1 MNKIDPNAF
10 ADSGLL
16 RGQVFSELEN
26 AILTGEL
33 KPGDALT
40 EMRLSTALGV
50 SRTPVREAIGQLEL
64 EGLAKYIPNRGAVVI
79 GVSEKDI
86 EDIYTIRMRIE
97 GLAAHWAAQNI
108 SPAEC
113 KTLENIVSL
122 QRFYLEKGDAMQVWH
137 LDSRFHEAVV
147 LACRSNP
154 MRHMLSSF
162 HHYIKRA
169 RRISI
174 ENVER
179 ARQVVAEH
187 EAIYNALSEGD
198 ADAAEELT
206 VAHIKNARDNFLTHI
221 KMG

>member
-1 MNKIDPNAF
+1 MNRIDPNAF

-40 EMRLSTALGV
+40 EMRLSAALGV

-97 GLAAHWAAQNI
+97 GLAARWAAQNI
-108 SPAEC
+108 SPAERES
-113 KTLENIVSL
+113 LENIVSL

-137 LDSRFHEAVV
+137 LDSRFHEAVM

-154 MRHMLSSF
+154 MRHMLSNF

-179 ARQVVAEH
+179 ARLVVVEH
-187 EAIYNALSEGD
+187 EAIFKALSNGD
-198 ADAAEELT
+198 GDAAEELT